1 MTIAELTA
9 SVRDWMRDFGQEA
22 PETIQ
27 TPSDEVIRLR
37 CRLIREENL
46 ELFEARTDAER
57 LDAIADLLVVV
68 VGAAADIGIKPE
80 TLQAHL
86 VDVLKANDEKKWT
99 PEQVAERPSGW
110 GLHVIPWSDRY
121 AVRDPSGKIRKP
133 PGWTAPDPQRHI
145 DAQRSMEG

>member
-1 MTIAELTA
+1 MTIAEITA
-9 SVRDWMRDFGQEA
+9 SVRDWMRDFGQEV

-37 CRLIREENL
+37 CNLIREENL

-86 VDVLKANDEKKWT
+86 WDVLKANDEKKWT
-99 PEQVAERPSGW
+99 PEQVAEKPSGW